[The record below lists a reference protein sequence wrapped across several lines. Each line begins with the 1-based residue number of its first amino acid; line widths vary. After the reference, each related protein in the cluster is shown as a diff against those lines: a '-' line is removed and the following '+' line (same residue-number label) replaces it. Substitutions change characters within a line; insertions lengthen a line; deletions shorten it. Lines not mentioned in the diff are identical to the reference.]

1 MSGPDDVITIALRI
15 FETAREGRTAD
26 LVTYLDAGVPVD
38 FTSPNGDTL
47 LIMAAHQGHL
57 ETVQLL
63 LDRGAD
69 HSRVNKHGDSALD
82 SALMQSHDDV
92 ARALLAA
99 GAVLEP

>member
-15 FETAREGRTAD
+15 FETAREGRTDD
-26 LVTYLDAGVPVD
+26 LRGYLDAGVPVD

-69 HSRVNKHGDSALD
+69 HARVNKHGDSALD
-82 SALMQSHDDV
+82 SALMQNHDDV

-99 GAVLEP
+99 GAILEP